1 MMNVS
6 GGDVGFSS
14 DDVVEKIEADSADI
28 YTRRLI
34 AELRTLQNLA
44 QQKMMA
50 PQMTND
56 ESKRLVAEVEF
67 WKSGIELLETLWPLV
82 HRH

>member
-6 GGDVGFSS
+6 GGDVEFSS

-82 HRH
+82 HRY